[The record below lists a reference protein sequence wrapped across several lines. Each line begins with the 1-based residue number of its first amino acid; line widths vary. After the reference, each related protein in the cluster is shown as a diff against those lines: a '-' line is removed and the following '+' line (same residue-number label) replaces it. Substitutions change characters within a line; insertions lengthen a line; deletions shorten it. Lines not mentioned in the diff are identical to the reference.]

1 MERLSGINLE
11 IKKITQT
18 STTMASEVNTDFL
31 KDKRLERI
39 ATDILRPVGIDR
51 SFLIWMSSLTM
62 LLFVCMYAY
71 YIQLDKGL
79 IVTGLRDYVSWG
91 MYISNFVFFVATSL
105 VGMLISSVLGMMGYK
120 WVKPIGRIAEIIAVA
135 FSAIAGLVIVSDM
148 GRPER
153 LPYVFMY
160 GRIQSP
166 ILWDVTVVTT
176 YMTLSVLLY
185 LFTMIPDMAISRGRI
200 GHTPVWLQKTYEL
213 LSFNFRHTTGQY
225 KILLKAIRILLIL
238 IIPTA
243 FAIHTVTSW
252 LFAVTTR
259 PGWDS
264 TIFGPYFLTGAF
276 VAGSAA
282 VIILMFFVRNNYK
295 LSRYITLEHFDKMGK
310 LLFLVSIVYFYFNL
324 NEYLVPAYKMKT
336 FEAHHLRELFVGE
349 FAFMF
354 WSVQLLGLII
364 PMILLLFKQMRKPF
378 PMVIIAIVVLIAS
391 WFKRLLIVV
400 PTMESP
406 FLPKQNVPDAWM
418 VYHPTIVET
427 AITVGT
433 LTLAV
438 MIISVLMKLFPVIPI
453 WEIAEEESAH
463 PDLQPVE

>member
-1 MERLSGINLE
+1 LNGRREEKINQS
-11 IKKITQT
+11 T
-18 STTMASEVNTDFL
+18 TTMASEVNTKFL
-31 KDKRLERI
+31 TDKRLDRI
-39 ATDILRPVGIDR
+39 ASDILRPVGPDR
-51 SFLIWMSSLTM
+51 GFFIWMASLTM
-62 LLFVCMYAY
+62 LLVVCLYAY

-105 VGMLISSVLGMMGYK
+105 IGMLISSVLGMMGYK

-135 FSAIAGLVIVSDM
+135 FSAVAGLVIVSDM

-153 LPYVFMY
+153 LPFVFMY

-176 YMTLSVLLY
+176 YMTLCILLY
-185 LFTMIPDMAISRGRI
+185 VLTMIPDMAISRGRI
-200 GHTPVWLQKTYEL
+200 SHFPSWLQKTYDL
-213 LSFNFRHTTGQY
+213 LSFNFQHTNEQY
-225 KILLKAIRILLIL
+225 KILMKAVRILLIL

-264 TIFGPYFLTGAF
+264 TIFGPYFLSGAF

-282 VIILMFFVRNNYK
+282 VIILMFFVRNNFK
-295 LSRYITLEHFDKMGK
+295 LKRYITLEHFDKMGK

-336 FEAHHLRELFVGE
+336 FEAYHLTELFVGKY
-349 FAFMF
+349 AFTF

-364 PMILLLFKQMRKPF
+364 PMILLLFKKMRKPM
-378 PMVIIAIVVLIAS
+378 PMLVIGIVVLIAS

-406 FLPKQNVPDAWM
+406 FLPKQHVPDAWM
-418 VYHPTIVET
+418 VYHPTIIES
-427 AITVGT
+427 AITIGT

-438 MIISVLMKLFPVIPI
+438 MIISVLMKLFPVVPI

-463 PDLQPVE
+463 PDQQPVE